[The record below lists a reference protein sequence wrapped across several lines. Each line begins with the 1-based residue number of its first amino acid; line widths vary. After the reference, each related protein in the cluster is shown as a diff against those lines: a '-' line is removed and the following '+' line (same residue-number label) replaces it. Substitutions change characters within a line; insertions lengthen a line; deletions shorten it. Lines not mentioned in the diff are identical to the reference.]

1 MTFAQNTQLL
11 SKSQTQSKQD
21 MIRESSTINTITPAY
36 LNYNYVKNIDCDLAL
51 PVMARDYKGFGTGH
65 DAQNGVI
72 ECTTL
77 Q

>member
-36 LNYNYVKNIDCDLAL
+36 LNYNYVKKVDCDVAL
-51 PVMARDYKGFGTGH
+51 TLTARDYKGFGTGY